1 MEAEDFIRAKDM
13 QIASLCE
20 ELHRERMNSER
31 LEAEIANLYHAAQK
45 STRENLDLRK
55 RLQAYIDACA
65 SIVRAECEADELRA
79 EVAMLQAQARI
90 IAEERDDARDTVLKL
105 RRERAAQDAV
115 IATYRDEACRE
126 SCRDKAAADG
136 GWANI

>member
-1 MEAEDFIRAKDM
+1 MNLSLNQGSSGNAGAVELGGSAKAAPVNFEVGAVGFGPAWSD
-13 QIASLCE
+13 E
-20 ELHRERMNSER
+20 PTVREL
-31 LEAEIANLYHAAQK
+31 YDQ
-45 STRENLDLRK
+45 
-55 RLQAYIDACA
+55 ACA

-79 EVAMLQAQARI
+79 EVAMLKQGMVI
-90 IAEERDDARDTVLKL
+90 LAEERDNARDTVLKL

>member
-1 MEAEDFIRAKDM
+1 MSHEMEMEDFIRAKDM

-55 RLQAYIDACA
+55 RLQAFYD
-65 SIVRAECEADELRA
+65 EADA
-79 EVAMLQAQARI
+79 EIQLAA
-90 IAEERDDARDTVLKL
+90 L
-105 RRERAAQDAV
+105 RRKEL
-115 IATYRDEACRE
+115 EAM
-126 SCRDKAAADG
+126 DL
-136 GWANI
+136 